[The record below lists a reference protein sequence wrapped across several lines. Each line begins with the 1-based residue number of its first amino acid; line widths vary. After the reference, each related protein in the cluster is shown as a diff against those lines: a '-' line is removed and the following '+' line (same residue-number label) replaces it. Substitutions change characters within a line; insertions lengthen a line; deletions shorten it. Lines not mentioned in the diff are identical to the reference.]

1 MSAYEW
7 FLADDN
13 ADVQALLASLN
24 VTVQETAATLLAKQP
39 PTLKSS
45 KLFLLNTA
53 NQTTV
58 GGTPPQTPT
67 FNSPTFSLGQN
78 ITCSASEYIQLN
90 LLRFN
95 TFVGWA
101 DFPTASI
108 TFTTGTTSTTV
119 SLPGGKYTNG
129 NLAVAIQNSYI
140 LTHPSFTVKWSYSLN
155 IFTFTFSTEHTI
167 TVSDANLQRSLG
179 LASSSSTTMISTT
192 THVKQSSQGRPQIYN
207 NLNLRITGLTPL
219 SGQPVIASMPVLAGQ
234 YTLMNW
240 RPYIANEASM
250 RITQNTVSELS
261 YELRDAKT
269 NVLVDCGESEIAL
282 EINVYRV

>member
-7 FLADDN
+7 FLAADN

-24 VTVQETAATLLAKQP
+24 VTVQETAATLIAKQP

-45 KLFLLNTA
+45 KLFVLNTA

-67 FNSPTFSLGQN
+67 FNSPSFSLGQA

-108 TFTTGTTSTTV
+108 TFTTGTVATTV
-119 SLPGGKYTNG
+119 SIPGGKYTNG
-129 NLAVAIQNSYI
+129 NLAVAVQNSYI
-140 LTHPSFTVKWSYSLN
+140 LTHPAFTVKWSYSLN
-155 IFTFTFSTEHTI
+155 TFTFTFSTAHTI
-167 TVSDANLQRSLG
+167 TVSDASMQRSLG
-179 LASSSSTTMISTT
+179 LAASSTTTNN
-192 THVKQSSQGRPQIYN
+192 VFVGAQGRPQIHN
-207 NLNLRITGLTPL
+207 NINLKITGLTPL
-219 SGQPVIASMPVLAGQ
+219 SGQSVLASMPVLAGQ
-234 YTLMNW
+234 YTIMNW

-250 RITQNTVSELS
+250 RITENTVSELS

-269 NVLVDCGESEIAL
+269 NALVDCDESEIAI
-282 EINVYRV
+282 EVNVYRV